1 MKIRYETNSL
11 SKLYFFPRRI
21 LMAFWISKRRISF
34 SSWYERK
41 NKHSHHSRNICR
53 SDMIQINNYLESVGL
68 VLFCGLGLQIVLPDM
83 KNYYYRAHCIEIQS
97 EGHNTRN
104 KNYLWGKDRILL
116 CVNIKNN
123 SVQPQQPIRNHL
135 TI

>member
-1 MKIRYETNSL
+1 
-11 SKLYFFPRRI
+11 
-21 LMAFWISKRRISF
+21 MAFWISKRRISF

-68 VLFCGLGLQIVLPDM
+68 VLFWGLGLQIVLPDM

-116 CVNIKNN
+116 CVNIKKQFSSTTTTNKK
-123 SVQPQQPIRNHL
+123 SFNHL
-135 TI
+135 RWHQRKEPTHCF